1 LNHDLQDTTA
11 ALIKHLKEHSILGSD
26 SIPLMKPIEQ
36 CLRDCFDKMKKLK
49 IPESKNYF
57 AMSLKMFFMSI
68 TEDELEFVCHNYIH
82 NWINMELKRSNR
94 LLSKYQVEDKL
105 NYVQEKREKSM
116 NKSMVNASASVN
128 QSIARG
134 DKSINR
140 ELSQSTIDQKMPRYM
155 APTIGKVNKEK
166 HQDNSD
172 RKELESH
179 LRKSDKNYESMKNLG
194 NRASATRATSSNS
207 QSIINRFS
215 TNKVPSTPERKIQAW
230 KPTAVRDKSLDHSF
244 AMIVQSQNESN
255 MVSYKMDKND
265 KTSDST
271 TKSLTRGGEESLV
284 NRLYKED
291 VNKLSAKQKFYEQ
304 EKLRRDT
311 AACTFAPNTSA
322 KKKTYGQSNQLAIS
336 LYTDE
341 NKTEIKSI
349 VKKG

>member
-1 LNHDLQDTTA
+1 MNHDLQDTTA
-11 ALIKHLKEHSILGSD
+11 ALIKHLKEHSILGND

-36 CLRDCFDKMKKLK
+36 CLRDCFEKMKKLR

-82 NWINMELKRSNR
+82 NWINIELQRSNR

-194 NRASATRATSSNS
+194 NKASAKNTGRATSSIIQSNS

-265 KTSDST
+265 KTSEQK

-291 VNKLSAKQKFYEQ
+291 LNKQSAK
-304 EKLRRDT
+304 
-311 AACTFAPNTSA
+311 
-322 KKKTYGQSNQLAIS
+322 
-336 LYTDE
+336 
-341 NKTEIKSI
+341 
-349 VKKG
+349 